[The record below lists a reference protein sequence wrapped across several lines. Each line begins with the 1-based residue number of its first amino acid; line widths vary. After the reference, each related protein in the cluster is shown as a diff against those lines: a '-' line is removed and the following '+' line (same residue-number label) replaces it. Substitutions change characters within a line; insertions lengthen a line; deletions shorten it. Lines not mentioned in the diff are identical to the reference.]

1 MSSLICVSCLS
12 RYKSLRKELQLLERW
27 EERRSKDK
35 VGKKKWET

>member
-27 EERRSKDK
+27 ENRRTVK